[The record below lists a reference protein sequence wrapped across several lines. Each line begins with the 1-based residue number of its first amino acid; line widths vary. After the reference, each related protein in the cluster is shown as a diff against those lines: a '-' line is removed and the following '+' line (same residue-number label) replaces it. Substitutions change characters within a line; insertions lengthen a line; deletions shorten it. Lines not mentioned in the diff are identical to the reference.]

1 MDGLADMPTHIA
13 MLRGINVS
21 GHKRIKMSQLQ
32 AMFEALG
39 FKQVKTY
46 IQSGN
51 VVFEAGTN
59 SAPGVS
65 RKIEEKILSG
75 FGFSVAVISK
85 TPAELCETIQNNPFL
100 KKRGVD
106 LSRLHVTFLAKAPA
120 AAALKKLEALN
131 AGPDQWQCRGS
142 EIYLYCPDGYGRT
155 KLSNTALERMLSV
168 TATTRNWRTVNQ
180 LYQMALE
187 RS

>member
-1 MDGLADMPTHIA
+1 MDGLADMPTYIS

-32 AMFEALG
+32 EMFEALG
-39 FKQVKTY
+39 FEQVRTY

-59 SAPGVS
+59 SAPDVS
-65 RKIEEKILSG
+65 RKIEEKILSS

-85 TPAELCETIQNNPFL
+85 TPAELGKTLQDNPFL

-106 LSRLHVTFLAKAPA
+106 TSKLHITFLAKAPA
-120 AAALKKLEALN
+120 ETALKKLGALN
-131 AGPDQWQCRGS
+131 AGSDQWQCRGS
-142 EIYLYCPDGYGRT
+142 GVYLYCPNGYGTT
-155 KLSNTALERMLSV
+155 KLSNNALEKVLSV

-187 RS
+187 RR